1 MLKNK
6 RRLDNEYSASSLKN
20 VSFGIIIECNVK
32 EDRYLCECLQ
42 GESSKPESSKGKAV
56 KCVCFNIQLVSD
68 KSWYNGLIR
77 WELSISISSK

>member
-6 RRLDNEYSASSLKN
+6 RRLDQDNKYSASSLKN

-32 EDRYLCECLQ
+32 KDRYLCECLQ

-68 KSWYNGLIR
+68 KS
-77 WELSISISSK
+77 